1 MKKNRILSLV
11 LAIAVAAGATGVTAF
26 ALTSASPAPQAD
38 EAAAAPS
45 VGDLDTASAQG
56 LSKDETVYVISA
68 PDGSVQ
74 KVIVT
79 DQIKNPDGLSAISDE
94 SALTDIETVKGDAS
108 YTASGS
114 SLQWD
119 TAGGDVSY
127 RGNLEK
133 DLPVT
138 MKVTYTLDGKEIA
151 PDTLAGQSGR
161 VTIRYTYTNR
171 QYEVVTINGKE
182 EKIYVPFA
190 VLTGLLLDSDH
201 FTNVSVTNGKLLEDG
216 NRTAVVGL
224 SLPGLQEDL
233 GLSRDQVDLPDFVEI
248 TADVT
253 DFSLDTS
260 VAVITNSV
268 FNDLDDDLTG
278 ELDLSQ
284 LQSSLDKLTSAVTQL
299 TDGSSALYQGLCTLL
314 DKTGDL
320 TAGVQQLSA
329 GLSTLS
335 SNSAQLNSGARQV
348 FESLLA
354 QANTQLKASGLSIP
368 ELTVENYNAVLTDLL
383 TQLDEPG
390 TYAENAARQ
399 QFTAAVRAQEETI
412 RTAVTAAVR
421 QQVEPQVTAA
431 IQSKVTEQ
439 VIAAV
444 QAQVQEKV
452 LAQLGLTA
460 QQYEASLA
468 AGLIPEAQQAQI
480 TAAVEQQMNSDSVKA
495 LISKTVSEKMS
506 SDEVTALV
514 ESTLME
520 KMSSTEVT
528 SLIDQKTEEQI
539 DLLVQQQMAAPEV
552 QQKILEATQ
561 TASAGA
567 AGIRSLKQQLDSYNA
582 FYTGLLTYTA
592 GVDSAASGAA
602 LLQGSMP
609 ALTDGVTQLRD
620 GALQL
625 SDGMKQFEEEGIEK
639 LTSALNGDL
648 GSVGDRLRATIQVSK
663 RYQSFSGLADD
674 MTGSVKFIYRT
685 DSISAPAPTETD
697 AE

>member
-1 MKKNRILSLV
+1 M
-11 LAIAVAAGATGVTAF
+11 AASATGVTAF
-26 ALTSASPAPQAD
+26 ALTSVSPAPKKD
-38 EAAAAPS
+38 EEAAVPS

-94 SALTDIETVKGDAS
+94 SALTDIETVKGNAS

-119 TAGGDVSY
+119 TTGGDVAY
-127 RGNLEK
+127 RGNIEK

-138 MKVTYTLDGKEIA
+138 MKVTYTLDGEEIA
-151 PDTLAGQSGR
+151 PDALAGQSGR
-161 VTIRYTYTNR
+161 VTIRYAYANQ
-171 QYEVVTINGKE
+171 QYEMVTINGKK

-201 FTNVSVTNGKLLEDG
+201 FTGVSVTNGKLLEDG

-268 FNDLDDDLTG
+268 FSGLDDDLTG

-299 TDGSSALYQGLCTLL
+299 TDGSSTLYQGLCTLL

-335 SNSAQLNSGARQV
+335 ANSAQLNSGARQV

-354 QANTQLKASGLSIP
+354 QANTQLKSSGLSIP
-368 ELTVENYNAVLTDLL
+368 ELTVENYSTVLTDLL
-383 TQLDEPG
+383 AQLDEPG

-399 QFTAAVRAQEETI
+399 QVTAAVRAQEETI
-412 RTAVTAAVR
+412 RAAVTAAVR

-439 VIAAV
+439 VTAAV

-452 LAQLGLTA
+452 LAQLGLTS
-460 QQYEASLA
+460 QQYEDSLA
-468 AGLIPEAQQAQI
+468 AGLIPETQQAQI
-480 TAAVEQQMNSDSVKA
+480 HAAVVQQMSTDSAKA

-506 SDEVTALV
+506 SAEVTALT
-514 ESTLME
+514 ESTLTE
-520 KMSSTEVT
+520 KMSSAEVT
-528 SLIDQKTEEQI
+528 ALIEQKMGEQI

-567 AGIRSLKQQLDSYNA
+567 VSIRSLKQQLDSYNA

-602 LLQGSMP
+602 LLQGYMP

-639 LTSALNGDL
+639 LTSALSGDL
-648 GSVGDRLRATIQVSK
+648 GNAGDRLRATIQVSK
-663 RYQSFSGLADD
+663 RYQNFSGLAGD
-674 MTGSVKFIYRT
+674 MSGSVKFIYRT
-685 DSISAPAPTETD
+685 DSISVPAPTASD

>member
-151 PDTLAGQSGR
+151 PDALAGQSGR

-171 QYEVVTINGKE
+171 QYEMVTINGKE

-201 FTNVSVTNGKLLEDG
+201 FTGVSVTNGKLLEDG

-233 GLSRDQVDLPDFVEI
+233 GLSRDQIDLPDFVEI

-268 FNDLDDDLTG
+268 FNDLDDDLTD

-368 ELTVENYNAVLTDLL
+368 ELTVENYSAVLTDLL
-383 TQLDEPG
+383 AQLDEPG

-399 QFTAAVRAQEETI
+399 QVTAAVRAQEETI

-468 AGLIPEAQQAQI
+468 TGLIPESQQAQI

-506 SDEVTALV
+506 SDEVTALI
-514 ESTLME
+514 ESTLTE
-520 KMSSTEVT
+520 KMSSDDVT

-539 DLLVQQQMAAPEV
+539 SLLVEQQMAAPEV

-567 AGIRSLKQQLDSYNA
+567 VSIRSLKQQLDSYNA

-602 LLQGSMP
+602 LLQGNLP

-639 LTSALNGDL
+639 LTSALSGDL
-648 GSVGDRLRATIQVSK
+648 GSIGDRLRATIQFSK

-685 DSISAPAPTETD
+685 DSISAPAPTVTD